1 MSNVA
6 KEKNNAPAGGRSLR
20 NANRHI
26 LFKGLTI
33 GKSLMRK
40 AKDSL
45 KRCTFSNWIKRKK
58 KHPESLEKS
67 LYREYASIINLYLYI
82 CFHFMKVHFSESGK
96 EGQLLGEQFRFGIRE
111 ISTLLKIGSA
121 VSVKTADLAN
131 PKNENYGL
139 ED

>member
-1 MSNVA
+1 
-6 KEKNNAPAGGRSLR
+6 
-20 NANRHI
+20 
-26 LFKGLTI
+26 
-33 GKSLMRK
+33 
-40 AKDSL
+40 
-45 KRCTFSNWIKRKK
+45 
-58 KHPESLEKS
+58 
-67 LYREYASIINLYLYI
+67 
-82 CFHFMKVHFSESGK
+82 MKVHFSESGK